1 MIRQQHRRFLSVES
15 NNGHKWQ
22 LETRRRGGWVVDG
35 GGCEVNCSPPKV
47 FAERVNPRSSHPA
60 RLSSAPQIN

>member
-1 MIRQQHRRFLSVES
+1 MAARDKEERGV
-15 NNGHKWQ
+15 G
-22 LETRRRGGWVVDG
+22 GGW